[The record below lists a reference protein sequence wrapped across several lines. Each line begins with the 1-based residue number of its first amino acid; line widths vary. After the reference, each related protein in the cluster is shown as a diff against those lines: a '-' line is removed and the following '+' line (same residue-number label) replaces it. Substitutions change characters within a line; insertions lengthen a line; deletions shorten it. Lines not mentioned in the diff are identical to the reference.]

1 MTNGGGPRGPG
12 INGMGGPT
20 CAMAADCIASS
31 NETAVN
37 IRKYFISRP
46 HTHAVQKRDLV
57 S

>member
-1 MTNGGGPRGPG
+1 
-12 INGMGGPT
+12 MGGPT